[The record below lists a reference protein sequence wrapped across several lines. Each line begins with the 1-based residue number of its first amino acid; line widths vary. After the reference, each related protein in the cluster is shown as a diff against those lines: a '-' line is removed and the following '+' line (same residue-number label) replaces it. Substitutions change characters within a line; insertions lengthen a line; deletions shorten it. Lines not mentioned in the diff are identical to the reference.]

1 MDKKKNIFATV
12 FTWLS
17 YKEKQENKFVI
28 PEAEEISKNR
38 KQGQAVEIVSDHPQ
52 KAEVTSEDQE
62 STESAAKDD
71 PGSTLKDDRKPAPK
85 DARKPAPEK
94 DESLKMKRS
103 RHTFLQPHRA
113 TPIENKNENSSADE
127 KNDKTKGKFSE
138 SKNTAPEKKRKNN
151 NRGKGNSIQIA
162 IEENLDSLKN
172 VFNSKD
178 NKDVIY
184 RRLCIADGTNV
195 FIFFVDGMVDKEVIN
210 LSILQPLLNRNK
222 FEDLQ
227 GKNLFDYIYDSV
239 IETHQV
245 NKADTQE
252 AAIIGVLT
260 GDTGIFIDGYPYYIL
275 CETKGFEKRNVDKPQ
290 VEGVVKGAQEAFN
303 ENLRT
308 NITLLRRIL
317 KNRELTTYFIDLGKR
332 NNEKFAVIYLN
343 NLANPALV
351 NEVIRR
357 MKSIDTDLIM
367 SDGILE
373 QFIEDH
379 PMSIFPTVLSTERP
393 DRTVAHLV
401 EGKVVI
407 LTDGSPFALI
417 VPTTIADFLHT
428 PEDTTLRWQY
438 GTFIRL
444 IRLFAFFVATMLPG
458 MYVALTTFHGE
469 MIPTDLL
476 IAIAKAR
483 ENVPF
488 PTIVEVLLMEVS
500 FELIREAGIRI
511 PGIIGNTIGII
522 GALILGQ
529 AAVQANLVSPVL
541 IIVVAF
547 TGLGNFAIP
556 DFSLA
561 FGARII
567 RVFFIIL
574 GASLGF
580 YGISLGIL
588 TIFALTV
595 SLNSFGVPVFS
606 NIAPKTRRSYDFL
619 FKWPIWKQELRPD
632 YLNPLDITRQ
642 PKISRKWIKSKS
654 DNVKSAGKGGK
665 DEQ

>member
-1 MDKKKNIFATV
+1 MVKKKNSLTNLFS
-12 FTWLS
+12 WLT
-17 YKEKQENKFVI
+17 YKEKPDTAFFI
-28 PEAEEISKNR
+28 PEVDTTSPSAESRKFEKGRNSPASADGKSDEEHRVDKKLQKRTFIKPLPAIQAKKLNPAKSSEEPSGNMKNSPSQKQKDSVPDKSSKGNV
-38 KQGQAVEIVSDHPQ
+38 KGE
-52 KAEVTSEDQE
+52 
-62 STESAAKDD
+62 
-71 PGSTLKDDRKPAPK
+71 
-85 DARKPAPEK
+85 
-94 DESLKMKRS
+94 DESKS
-103 RHTFLQPHRA
+103 ISA
-113 TPIENKNENSSADE
+113 EIETNIEDL
-127 KNDKTKGKFSE
+127 
-138 SKNTAPEKKRKNN
+138 RK
-151 NRGKGNSIQIA
+151 A
-162 IEENLDSLKN
+162 
-172 VFNSKD
+172 FNSKD

-184 RRLCIADGTNV
+184 RRFCIADGVNA
-195 FIFFVDGMVDKEVIN
+195 FLFFVDGMVSKEVIN
-210 LSILQPLLNRNK
+210 LSILQPLLERSK
-222 FEDLQ
+222 YKDLQ
-227 GKNLFDYIYDSV
+227 GKNLFDYVYDSV
-239 IETHQV
+239 IETNQMS
-245 NKADTQE
+245 KADTQE
-252 AAIIGVLT
+252 AAIIGALA

-275 CETKGFEKRNVDKPQ
+275 CETKGFEKRSVEKPQ

-317 KNRELTTYFIDLGKR
+317 KNRELTTCFIDLGKR
-332 NNEKFAVIYLN
+332 NNEKFAVLYINKLV
-343 NLANPALV
+343 NPALV
-351 NEVIRR
+351 SEVLRR
-357 MKSIDTDLIM
+357 MKSIETDLIM

-379 PMSIFPTVLSTERP
+379 PLSIFPTVLSTERP
-393 DRTVAHLV
+393 DRAVSHLV
-401 EGKVVI
+401 EGKVAI

-417 VPTTIADFLHT
+417 VPVTIADFLHT
-428 PEDTTLRWQY
+428 PEDTTLRWPY
-438 GTFIRL
+438 GTFLRL

-458 MYVALTTFHGE
+458 TYVALTTFHGE

-488 PTIVEVLLMEVS
+488 PTIAEVLLMEVS

-541 IIVVAF
+541 IIIVAF

-567 RVFFIIL
+567 RIFFIIL

-588 TIFALTV
+588 IVFALTV
-595 SLNSFGVPVFS
+595 SLNSFGVPIFS
-606 NIAPKTRRSYDFL
+606 TIAPKTKRSFDF
-619 FKWPIWKQELRPD
+619 FIRWPVWKQERRPD
-632 YLNPLDITRQ
+632 YLNPLDIRRQ
-642 PKISRKWIKSKS
+642 PKISRKWIKSKP
-654 DNVKSAGKGGK
+654 NKGKPGRK
-665 DEQ
+665 DKQDEQ